1 MAKFSTGARELDVTN
16 REEDRPEVV
25 AFPPFIYLAFL
36 LMGFAMDYFR
46 PVTVVPAS
54 VQYIAGFS
62 IIALAGV
69 IIVPAVLQ
77 FRRASTSFSDF
88 APATQLVTRGP
99 YRLSRNPS
107 YVALSLLYVGIG
119 VAADNLWIVAGLIPI
134 LIVMHYGVIV
144 REEQYLER
152 TFGEEY
158 LQYKASVRR
167 WV

>member
-1 MAKFSTGARELDVTN
+1 MTN

-25 AFPPFIYLAFL
+25 ALPPFIYLAFL
-36 LMGFAMDYFR
+36 LRGFAMDYFR

-54 VQYIAGFS
+54 VQYIAGFA

-69 IIVPAVLQ
+69 IVVSAVLQ

-88 APATQLVTRGP
+88 APATQLVTKGP

-119 VAADNLWIVAGLIPI
+119 MAADNLWIVAGLVPI

>member
-1 MAKFSTGARELDVTN
+1 
-16 REEDRPEVV
+16 
-25 AFPPFIYLAFL
+25 
-36 LMGFAMDYFR
+36 MDYFR
-46 PVTVVPAS
+46 PVTVLPAS
-54 VQYIAGFS
+54 VQYIAGFA

-69 IIVPAVLQ
+69 IVVSAVLQ

-88 APATQLVTRGP
+88 APATHLVTRGP
-99 YRLSRNPS
+99 YRLSRNPG
-107 YVALSLLYVGIG
+107 YLALSLLYVGIG
-119 VAADNLWIVAGLIPI
+119 VAADNLWIVAGLVPI

-144 REEQYLER
+144 REEQYLKR

>member
-1 MAKFSTGARELDVTN
+1 MTN

-25 AFPPFIYLAFL
+25 ALPPVIYLAFL
-36 LMGFAMDYFR
+36 LMGLAMNYSR
-46 PVTVVPAS
+46 PVTVLPAS
-54 VQYIAGFS
+54 VQYIAGFA

-69 IIVPAVLQ
+69 IVVSAVLQ

-88 APATQLVTRGP
+88 APATQVVTRGP

-107 YVALSLLYVGIG
+107 YVALSSLYVGIG
-119 VAADNLWIVAGLIPI
+119 VAADNVWIVAGLVPI

-144 REEQYLER
+144 REAQYLER
-152 TFGEEY
+152 RFGEEY

>member
-1 MAKFSTGARELDVTN
+1 MTN

-25 AFPPFIYLAFL
+25 ALPPLIYLAFL
-36 LMGFAMDYFR
+36 LVGLAMDYFR
-46 PVTVVPAS
+46 PVTVLPAS
-54 VQYIAGFS
+54 VQYIAGFA
-62 IIALAGV
+62 IIALSGV
-69 IIVPAVLQ
+69 IIVSAVLQ

-88 APATQLVTRGP
+88 APATHLVTRGP
-99 YRLSRNPS
+99 YRLSRNPG

-119 VAADNLWIVAGLIPI
+119 VVADNLWIVAGLVPI
-134 LIVMHYGVIV
+134 LIVMQYGVIL

>member
-1 MAKFSTGARELDVTN
+1 
-16 REEDRPEVV
+16 
-25 AFPPFIYLAFL
+25 
-36 LMGFAMDYFR
+36 MDYFR

-62 IIALAGV
+62 VIALAGV
-69 IIVPAVLQ
+69 IVVSAVLQ
-77 FRRASTSFSDF
+77 FRRASTSFSTF
-88 APATQLVTRGP
+88 APATHLVTRGP
-99 YRLSRNPS
+99 YRLSRNPG
-107 YVALSLLYVGIG
+107 YLALSLLYVGIG
-119 VAADNLWIVAGLIPI
+119 VAADNLWIVAGLVPI

-158 LQYKASVRR
+158 LEYKASVRR

>member
-1 MAKFSTGARELDVTN
+1 
-16 REEDRPEVV
+16 
-25 AFPPFIYLAFL
+25 
-36 LMGFAMDYFR
+36 MGFAMDYFR

-119 VAADNLWIVAGLIPI
+119 VAADNLWIVAGLVPI
-134 LIVMHYGVIV
+134 LIIMHYGVIV
-144 REEQYLER
+144 REEQFLER
-152 TFGEEY
+152 RFGEEY
-158 LQYKASVRR
+158 LQYKGSVRR

>member
-1 MAKFSTGARELDVTN
+1 MTN

-25 AFPPFIYLAFL
+25 ALPPLIYLAFL
-36 LMGFAMDYFR
+36 LMGLAMDYFR
-46 PVTVVPAS
+46 PVTVLPAG
-54 VQYIAGFS
+54 VQYIAGFA
-62 IIALAGV
+62 IIALSGV
-69 IIVPAVLQ
+69 IIVSAVLQ

-88 APATQLVTRGP
+88 APATRLVTRGL
-99 YRLSRNPS
+99 YRLSRNPG
-107 YVALSLLYVGIG
+107 YVALSLLYVGIRL
-119 VAADNLWIVAGLIPI
+119 AADNLWIVAGLVPI
-134 LIVMHYGVIV
+134 LIVMHYGVML

>member
-1 MAKFSTGARELDVTN
+1 MKN

-25 AFPPFIYLAFL
+25 ALPPFIYLAFL

-69 IIVPAVLQ
+69 IIVPVVLQ

-107 YVALSLLYVGIG
+107 YVALSLLYVGMG
-119 VAADNLWIVAGLIPI
+119 VAADNLWIVAGLVPI
-134 LIVMHYGVIV
+134 LIIMHYGVIV

-152 TFGEEY
+152 EFGEEY

>member
-1 MAKFSTGARELDVTN
+1 MTN
-16 REEDRPEVV
+16 REEDRPKVV
-25 AFPPFIYLAFL
+25 ALPPLIYLAFL

-62 IIALAGV
+62 VIALAGV
-69 IIVPAVLQ
+69 IVVSAVLQ
-77 FRRASTSFSDF
+77 FRRASTSFSTF

-119 VAADNLWIVAGLIPI
+119 VAADNLWIVAGLVPI

-152 TFGEEY
+152 EFGEEY